1 MIRGI
6 IFDCF
11 GVLYGGS
18 FGTLISMC
26 PKESLDDLHDLN
38 KQVDYGY
45 ITTAEYAEQVAA
57 LLSVTTDDVFKIFK
71 VEHIRNTNL
80 VDYLKTLRPTYK
92 TALLSN
98 VGTDTMETLF
108 SLEEQQQLFDTV
120 FLSYQEG
127 VAKPSREA
135 YELVAERLGLQPDE
149 CVMID
154 DLEQNVEGAK
164 LAGMS
169 GVQHVTNQQTIETI
183 DSMLN

>member
-1 MIRGI
+1 
-6 IFDCF
+6 
-11 GVLYGGS
+11 
-18 FGTLISMC
+18 
-26 PKESLDDLHDLN
+26 
-38 KQVDYGY
+38 
-45 ITTAEYAEQVAA
+45 
-57 LLSVTTDDVFKIFK
+57 
-71 VEHIRNTNL
+71 
-80 VDYLKTLRPTYK
+80 
-92 TALLSN
+92 
-98 VGTDTMETLF
+98 METLF

-154 DLEQNVEGAK
+154 DLEQNVDGAK